1 MLQLSVYLS
10 CLHCLDSLSM
20 ASVIGVTISLLVL
33 FLIIVVIITISYNQH
48 KLCFKGKPI
57 LQVFMFAIDSALE
70 ITLSIVSFRRK
81 YIVDIKMNFI
91 DDDIYKYF
99 SLF

>member
-1 MLQLSVYLS
+1 
-10 CLHCLDSLSM
+10 M
-20 ASVIGVTISLLVL
+20 ASVIGVTISLLVV

-70 ITLSIVSFRRK
+70 RKLSKVALEGSVKLI
-81 YIVDIKMNFI
+81 DIKVIFI

>member
-1 MLQLSVYLS
+1 
-10 CLHCLDSLSM
+10 M
-20 ASVIGVTISLLVL
+20 ASVIGVTISLLVV

-70 ITLSIVSFRRK
+70 SITYAKPLGIILLQFTAIGEPFLIV
-81 YIVDIKMNFI
+81 
-91 DDDIYKYF
+91 
-99 SLF
+99 

>member
-1 MLQLSVYLS
+1 
-10 CLHCLDSLSM
+10 M
-20 ASVIGVTISLLVL
+20 ASVIGVTISLLVV

-70 ITLSIVSFRRK
+70 ITSIVSFRRK
-81 YIVDIKMNFI
+81 CIVDIKMNFI
-91 DDDIYKYF
+91 DDDI
-99 SLF
+99 